1 MAIAGLTQPEFN
13 GPKPQSVY
21 AASIAAAPPENGRGR
36 ARYIDVRSNEELRY
50 PLGRWLLKYSTP
62 ISELLHFQY
71 ACPIWSRTQY
81 CLYTG
86 TRDCGLWGLVVIWDA
101 GAHLPFYIRKS
112 VSAGP
117 FRFNFS
123 KSGVGAS
130 VGVKGLRIG
139 TGPRGHYIH
148 AGRGGLYYRATLG
161 RAGQSRRPSVPVR
174 DAVAPGAPTEN
185 DDVVMI
191 EVDSGD
197 VMHMRDESF
206 AEMLDEI
213 NAKAKQVRMSVALF
227 WVASA
232 VGVIAMLALGG
243 LGILVWVCLAVA
255 AVMIG
260 RWLDSY
266 RRTTVLY
273 YELEGDAETA
283 YSSLTAGFDVLSSCA
298 ARWHIEAGGAVQNL
312 TTWKRNAGATHIVR
326 RKATTLAYKLPNVI
340 KSNLTPPALHVGRQ
354 VLFFMPDIVLV
365 QDGGRV
371 GAVNYADLNL
381 RWQDSRFI
389 ESESVPRDAIIV
401 GHTWQHPNKSGG
413 PDRRFKDNR
422 QIPICLYETMH
433 LTSATGLNELVEFS
447 RTGVVAGFDLGRQ
460 MLAGLPRQRKPVSV
474 SGPVNEKVEVPTV
487 EATSKRAPRV
497 GALVA
502 IGVVATGGLIAN
514 ALLPKSSGLISDP
527 PASAAFAPTASPVPH
542 EADRAFDSSSSPVT
556 PPPIKEPANV
566 EIPELVTPG
575 DAGTSPSALRYT
587 TTDVNLRSGPGR
599 QFGVV
604 MVVQG
609 GSEVLLVEAGSG
621 WSRVRVGEDTDGWM
635 SNSTFEAR

>member
-1 MAIAGLTQPEFN
+1 MRT
-13 GPKPQSVY
+13 
-21 AASIAAAPPENGRGR
+21 
-36 ARYIDVRSNEELRY
+36 
-50 PLGRWLLKYSTP
+50 
-62 ISELLHFQY
+62 
-71 ACPIWSRTQY
+71 SRK
-81 CLYTG
+81 L
-86 TRDCGLWGLVVIWDA
+86 DA

-123 KSGVGAS
+123 KSGVGVS

-161 RAGQSRRPSVPVR
+161 RAGQNRRPAGPAR
-174 DAVAPGAPTEN
+174 DAVAPSAPISN

-206 AEMLDEI
+206 SEMLDEI

-227 WVASA
+227 WVTSA
-232 VGVIAMLALGG
+232 IGVIAMLALGG
-243 LGILVWVCLAVA
+243 LGILIWAGIAVA
-255 AVMIG
+255 AVMVG

-273 YELEGDAETA
+273 YELEDDAETA
-283 YSSLTAGFDVLSSCA
+283 YSSLAEGFDVLSGCA
-298 ARWHIEAGGAVQNL
+298 AKWHIEAGGAVQNL
-312 TTWKRNAGATHIVR
+312 TTWKRNAGASHLVR
-326 RKATTLAYKLPNVI
+326 RKPTMLAYKLPSVI
-340 KSNLTPPALHVGRQ
+340 KSNLIPPALHVGRQ
-354 VLFFMPDIVLV
+354 ILFFMPDIVLV
-365 QDGGRV
+365 QDGSRV
-371 GAVNYADLNL
+371 GAVNYAGLNL

-389 ESESVPRDAIIV
+389 EAERVPSDASVV

-447 RTGVVAGFDLGRQ
+447 RTGVVAGFEQGRR
-460 MLAGLPRQRKPVSV
+460 MLAGLPRQRSAGSISAPANDAV
-474 SGPVNEKVEVPTV
+474 GVPTV
-487 EATSKRAPRV
+487 EATKKRGPRA
-497 GALVA
+497 GRALVA
-502 IGVVATGGLIAN
+502 IGVVACAGLLAN
-514 ALLPKSSGLISDP
+514 ALLSSNNGSTFSSP
-527 PASAAFAPTASPVPH
+527 TSVAVAPASLMPAEADPALDASLSPVAPPSI
-542 EADRAFDSSSSPVT
+542 EAA
-556 PPPIKEPANV
+556 ANV
-566 EIPELVTPG
+566 EIPEPASPG
-575 DAGTSPSALRYT
+575 DADTVPYALRYT

-599 QFGVV
+599 QFGVI
-604 MVVQG
+604 MVVPG
-609 GSEVLLVEAGSG
+609 GTEVLLVEAGSG
-621 WSRVRVGEDTDGWM
+621 WSRVRAGEGTVGWM

>member
-1 MAIAGLTQPEFN
+1 MRT
-13 GPKPQSVY
+13 
-21 AASIAAAPPENGRGR
+21 GRK
-36 ARYIDVRSNEELRY
+36 L
-50 PLGRWLLKYSTP
+50 
-62 ISELLHFQY
+62 
-71 ACPIWSRTQY
+71 
-81 CLYTG
+81 
-86 TRDCGLWGLVVIWDA
+86 DA

-123 KSGVGAS
+123 KSGVGVS

-148 AGRGGLYYRATLG
+148 AGQGGLYYRATLG
-161 RAGQSRRPSVPVR
+161 RAGQSRRPAGPTR
-174 DAVAPGAPTEN
+174 DAGAPSAALSN

-206 AEMLDEI
+206 SEMLDEI

-227 WVASA
+227 WVTSA
-232 VGVIAMLALGG
+232 IGVIAMLALGG
-243 LGILVWVCLAVA
+243 LGILIWAGIAVA
-255 AVMIG
+255 AVMVG

-283 YSSLTAGFDVLSSCA
+283 YSSLAEGFDALSGCA
-298 ARWHIEAGGAVQNL
+298 AKWHIEAGGAVQNL
-312 TTWKRNAGATHIVR
+312 TTWKRNAGASHLVR
-326 RKATTLAYKLPNVI
+326 RKLTTLAYKLPSVI
-340 KSNLTPPALHVGRQ
+340 KSNLIPPALHVGSQ
-354 VLFFMPDIVLV
+354 ILFFMPDIVLV
-365 QDGGRV
+365 QHGSRV

-389 ESESVPRDAIIV
+389 ETESVPSDASIV

-447 RTGVVAGFDLGRQ
+447 RTGVVAGFERGRR
-460 MLAGLPRQRKPVSV
+460 MLAGLPRQRSAGSISAPANDTL
-474 SGPVNEKVEVPTV
+474 GVPTV
-487 EATSKRAPRV
+487 EATKKRAPRT
-497 GALVA
+497 GRALVA
-502 IGVVATGGLIAN
+502 IGVVACAGLLAN
-514 ALLPKSSGLISDP
+514 ALLSSNGGSTSGS
-527 PASAAFAPTASPVPH
+527 PASVAIAPSASPVPA
-542 EADRAFDSSSSPVT
+542 ETDPAPDAFPSPVA
-556 PPPIKEPANV
+556 PPPIEATANV
-566 EIPELVTPG
+566 EIPEPASPS
-575 DAGTSPSALRYT
+575 DAGTAPYALRYT

-604 MVVQG
+604 MVVPG
-609 GSEVLLVEAGSG
+609 GTEVLLVEAGNG
-621 WSRVRVGEDTDGWM
+621 WSHVRVGEGTVGWM

>member
-1 MAIAGLTQPEFN
+1 MR
-13 GPKPQSVY
+13 S
-21 AASIAAAPPENGRGR
+21 GRNR
-36 ARYIDVRSNEELRY
+36 
-50 PLGRWLLKYSTP
+50 
-62 ISELLHFQY
+62 
-71 ACPIWSRTQY
+71 
-81 CLYTG
+81 
-86 TRDCGLWGLVVIWDA
+86 DA
-101 GAHLPFYIRKS
+101 GAHLPFYMRKS

-123 KSGVGAS
+123 RSGVGVS

-148 AGRGGLYYRATLG
+148 AGQGGLYYRATLG
-161 RAGQSRRPSVPVR
+161 RAGQSRRPAGPPR
-174 DAVAPGAPTEN
+174 DAVAPRAPVSN

-206 AEMLDEI
+206 SEMLDEI

-227 WVASA
+227 WVTSA

-243 LGILVWVCLAVA
+243 VGILIWAGIAVV
-255 AVMIG
+255 AVMVG

-283 YSSLTAGFDVLSSCA
+283 YSSLAEGFDALNGCA
-298 ARWHIEAGGAVQNL
+298 AKWHIEAGGAVKNL
-312 TTWKRNAGATHIVR
+312 TTWKRNAGASHLVR
-326 RKATTLAYKLPNVI
+326 RKPTTLAYKLPGVV

-354 VLFFMPDIVLV
+354 ILFFMPDIVLV

-389 ESESVPRDAIIV
+389 EAERVPSDASII

-433 LTSATGLNELVEFS
+433 LSSATGLNELVEFS
-447 RTGVVAGFDLGRQ
+447 RTGVVAGFEQGRR
-460 MLAGLPRQRKPVSV
+460 MLASLPRQRSAGSISAPANDTV
-474 SGPVNEKVEVPTV
+474 GVPTV
-487 EATSKRAPRV
+487 DMTKKRAPPVRN
-497 GALVA
+497 ALV
-502 IGVVATGGLIAN
+502 VVSVLACAGLLAN
-514 ALLPKSSGLISDP
+514 ALLSSNSGS
-527 PASAAFAPTASPVPH
+527 T
-542 EADRAFDSSSSPVT
+542 SSSPAEVAIAQSAS
-556 PPPIKEPANV
+556 PRPAEADQAPDASPSPVSSPSLGSSPAIEAAANVDIPEPAS
-566 EIPELVTPG
+566 PG
-575 DAGTSPSALRYT
+575 DVGPDLTVLRYT

-599 QFGVV
+599 QFSVL
-604 MVVQG
+604 MVVPG
-609 GSEVLLVEAGSG
+609 GTEVLLIEAGSG
-621 WSRVRVGEDTDGWM
+621 WSRVRVGEGTDGWM

>member
-1 MAIAGLTQPEFN
+1 MST
-13 GPKPQSVY
+13 
-21 AASIAAAPPENGRGR
+21 GRK
-36 ARYIDVRSNEELRY
+36 L
-50 PLGRWLLKYSTP
+50 
-62 ISELLHFQY
+62 
-71 ACPIWSRTQY
+71 
-81 CLYTG
+81 
-86 TRDCGLWGLVVIWDA
+86 DA
-101 GAHLPFYIRKS
+101 GAHLSFYIRKS

-123 KSGVGAS
+123 KSGVGVS

-148 AGRGGLYYRATLG
+148 AGQGGLYYRATLG
-161 RAGQSRRPSVPVR
+161 RAGQSRRSARPTR
-174 DAVAPGAPTEN
+174 DAVAPSAPVNN

-197 VMHMRDESF
+197 VMHMRDESLS
-206 AEMLDEI
+206 EMLDEI

-227 WVASA
+227 WLTSA
-232 VGVIAMLALGG
+232 IGVITMLALGG
-243 LGILVWVCLAVA
+243 LGILIWAGIAVA
-255 AVMIG
+255 AVIVG

-283 YSSLTAGFDVLSSCA
+283 YSSLAEGFDALTGCA
-298 ARWHIEAGGAVQNL
+298 AKWHIEAGGAVQNL
-312 TTWKRNAGATHIVR
+312 TTWKRNAGASHLVR
-326 RKATTLAYKLPNVI
+326 RKPTTLAYKLPSVI
-340 KSNLTPPALHVGRQ
+340 KSNLIPPALHVGRQ
-354 VLFFMPDIVLV
+354 ILFFMPDIVLV
-365 QDGGRV
+365 QDGSRV

-389 ESESVPRDAIIV
+389 EAERVPSDASII

-447 RTGVVAGFDLGRQ
+447 RTGVVAGFERGRR
-460 MLAGLPRQRKPVSV
+460 MLAGLPRQRSAGFISAPANDTV
-474 SGPVNEKVEVPTV
+474 GVPTV
-487 EATSKRAPRV
+487 EATKKRAPRGGRV
-497 GALVA
+497 LVA
-502 IGVVATGGLIAN
+502 IGVVTCAGLLAN
-514 ALLPKSSGLISDP
+514 ALLSSNSGSTSGP
-527 PASAAFAPTASPVPH
+527 PASVATAPSASPMPA
-542 EADRAFDSSSSPVT
+542 ETDPAPDASPSPVAS
-556 PPPIKEPANV
+556 PLIEAAANV
-566 EIPELVTPG
+566 EIPEPASPS
-575 DAGTSPSALRYT
+575 DAGIAPYALRYT

-604 MVVQG
+604 MVVPG
-609 GSEVLLVEAGSG
+609 GTEVLLVTAGSG
-621 WSRVRVGEDTDGWM
+621 WSRVRVGEGTVGWM